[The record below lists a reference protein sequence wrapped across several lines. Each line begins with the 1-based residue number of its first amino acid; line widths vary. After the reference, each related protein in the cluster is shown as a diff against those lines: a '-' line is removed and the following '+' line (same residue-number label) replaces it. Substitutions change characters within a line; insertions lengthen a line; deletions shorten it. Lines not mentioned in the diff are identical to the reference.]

1 MSTTDTNAFSS
12 SANAGNGGANATP
25 SAEKA
30 FQNVQ
35 VAVRCRP
42 LNTKEKQTNDTQV
55 SKFEQKSA
63 AIEVDHPKIPQ
74 KRRFAFDRVRQTLFN
89 LVWTE

>member
-1 MSTTDTNAFSS
+1 M
-12 SANAGNGGANATP
+12 P

-42 LNTKEKQTNDTQV
+42 LNAKEKQANDTQV

-63 AIEVDHPKIPQ
+63 AVEVDHPKIPQ
-74 KRRFAFDRVRQTLFN
+74 KRKFTFDRVSQSNAWQKERTRAPA
-89 LVWTE
+89 